1 MTENMLHIFD
11 LMQGSPNKAEAGQI
25 GMLGSIGQKDV
36 LNTEQQETS
45 FDMIFG
51 SMLASLSPE
60 LQRQNE
66 MLEQNTQV
74 QASREQNFSLQEKQ
88 VFPQL
93 SMLDSQG
100 IDTEQTMVDENILAF
115 NKELDALASQN
126 TPLQNLNI
134 KDILTQQDTEL
145 QNGQFEVISKEVVD
159 SKVALTVE
167 NSNGKQLTISLPI
180 ESLQDLKSNGTSQR
194 VTLEDSYYKKEL
206 ETLLQKVDVKQIDIK
221 SPETNAV
228 QSAFKPVEIS
238 IIGEQNSAVVT
249 LKASLKKN
257 QIKIKELK
265 KPQSVNQKAAVLD
278 ESGVFDEKIIVNN
291 NQSDKLI
298 EKASFDTKGQVAKS
312 IQNVSQQIGSQVKSD
327 VLNQPVERTD
337 SVMYPYNTDKIET
350 AAVKE
355 NIQNVRM
362 QLHENINSALR
373 PNGQAVVIKMNPE
386 NLGPAKLSLSFSGRK
401 LRAKLTVT
409 SLNAKHVLDHSI
421 NRLVDQLH
429 KIDINVDKF
438 DVTLDQNQNQNKQ
451 FNQQQQWQRKMT
463 YKNIDLEQFNQNE
476 IEQTVHQPILSA
488 VQTVSSGSVNYLA

>member
-1 MTENMLHIFD
+1 MTENTLNIFD
-11 LMQGSPNKAEAGQI
+11 LMQGSSNKAEAGQF

-36 LNTEQQETS
+36 LNTDQQEVS

-60 LQRQNE
+60 QSGQNE
-66 MLEQNTQV
+66 TL
-74 QASREQNFSLQEKQ
+74 LQEIPAQ
-88 VFPQL
+88 ENLVQENQTIPQL
-93 SMLDSQG
+93 STLDSQVG
-100 IDTEQTMVDENILAF
+100 NTEQIKVDENVLAF
-115 NKELDALASQN
+115 NKELDELISQN
-126 TPLQNLNI
+126 MPLQNVNI
-134 KDILTQQDTEL
+134 KDILAQQDTKLE
-145 QNGQFEVISKEVVD
+145 NGQFEVISKEVVD
-159 SKVALTVE
+159 SKVALTIE
-167 NSNGKQLTISLPI
+167 NPNGKQLTISLPI
-180 ESLQDLKSNGTSQR
+180 ESLQNLKSNGTSQR

-206 ETLLQKVDVKQIDIK
+206 ETLLQKVDVKQIEIK

-265 KPQSVNQKAAVLD
+265 SQPVNQKAAVLD

-312 IQNVSQQIGSQVKSD
+312 KQNISQQIGSQVKSD

-337 SVMYPYNTDKIET
+337 SVMYSYNTDKIDR

-355 NIQNVRM
+355 NMQNVRM
-362 QLHENINSALR
+362 QLPENINSALR

-386 NLGPAKLSLSFSGRK
+386 NLGPAKLSLSFSGGK
-401 LRAKLTVT
+401 LRAKLSVT
-409 SLNAKHVLDHSI
+409 SLNAKHVLDHSL

-438 DVTLDQNQNQNKQ
+438 DVTLDQNQNKNEQ
-451 FNQQQQWQRKMT
+451 FNQQQQWQRKMS

-476 IEQTVHQPILSA
+476 LEQTVQQPILSA
-488 VQTVSSGSVNYLA
+488 AQQVLSGSVNYLA

>member
-1 MTENMLHIFD
+1 MTENTLNIFD
-11 LMQGSPNKAEAGQI
+11 LMQGSSNKAEAGQF

-36 LNTEQQETS
+36 LNTDQQEVS

-60 LQRQNE
+60 QSGQNE
-66 MLEQNTQV
+66 TL
-74 QASREQNFSLQEKQ
+74 LQEIPAQ
-88 VFPQL
+88 ENLVQENQTIPQL
-93 SMLDSQG
+93 STLDSQVG
-100 IDTEQTMVDENILAF
+100 NTEQIKVDENVLAF
-115 NKELDALASQN
+115 NKELDALISQN
-126 TPLQNLNI
+126 MPLQNVNI
-134 KDILTQQDTEL
+134 KDILAQQDTDL

-159 SKVALTVE
+159 SKVALTIE
-167 NSNGKQLTISLPI
+167 NPNGKQLTISLPI
-180 ESLQDLKSNGTSQR
+180 ESLQNLKSNGTSQR

-206 ETLLQKVDVKQIDIK
+206 ETLLQKVDVKQIEIK

-265 KPQSVNQKAAVLD
+265 SQPVNQKAAVLD

-312 IQNVSQQIGSQVKSD
+312 KQNISQQIGSQVKSD

-337 SVMYPYNTDKIET
+337 SVMYSYNTDKIDR

-355 NIQNVRM
+355 NMQNVRM
-362 QLHENINSALR
+362 QLPENINSALR

-386 NLGPAKLSLSFSGRK
+386 NLGPAKLSLSFSGGK
-401 LRAKLTVT
+401 LRAKLSVT
-409 SLNAKHVLDHSI
+409 SLNAKHVLDHSL

-438 DVTLDQNQNQNKQ
+438 DVTLDQNQNKNEQ
-451 FNQQQQWQRKMT
+451 FNQQQQWQRKMS

-476 IEQTVHQPILSA
+476 LEQTVQQPILSA
-488 VQTVSSGSVNYLA
+488 AQQVLSGSVNYLA